1 MSLAKFLPGK
11 SDPEG
16 GGLWLPLWI
25 HLRDTGE
32 IMRLLVQKWIPQSVR
47 RILETDLGIDE
58 ELLTAIAAFWGWY
71 TILESGGRFPEKNPV
86 SYPGKARISDAAA
99 RFSGGGGKMGHAAR
113 QGQRSNFAGTGLS
126 ERTGVHSGRTSRNT
140 AGNCERLWD

>member
-32 IMRLLVQKWIPQSVR
+32 IMRLLVQKWIPQSIR
-47 RILETDLGIDE
+47 RILGIDE
-58 ELLTAIAAFWGWY
+58 ELLTAIACFLGMVHD
-71 TILESGGRFPEKNPV
+71 L
-86 SYPGKARISDAAA
+86 GKAAACFQKKSCIISWKSA
-99 RFSGGGGKMGHAAR
+99 
-113 QGQRSNFAGTGLS
+113 NI
-126 ERTGVHSGRTSRNT
+126 
-140 AGNCERLWD
+140 

>member
-58 ELLTAIAAFWGWY
+58 ELLTAIACFLGMVHDLGKAAAGFQKK
-71 TILESGGRFPEKNPV
+71 ILYHIPEKREYLMQRLNFPEEGEEGTRRT
-86 SYPGKARISDAAA
+86 PGPAKQFCWNWAVRKDW
-99 RFSGGGGKMGHAAR
+99 HP
-113 QGQRSNFAGTGLS
+113 
-126 ERTGVHSGRTSRNT
+126 
-140 AGNCERLWD
+140 